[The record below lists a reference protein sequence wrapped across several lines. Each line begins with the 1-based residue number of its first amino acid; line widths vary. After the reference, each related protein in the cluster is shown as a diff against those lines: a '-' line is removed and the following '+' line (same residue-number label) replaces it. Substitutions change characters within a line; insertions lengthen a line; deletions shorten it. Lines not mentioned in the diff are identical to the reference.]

1 MSIVTRG
8 LGLGSFGSIVA
19 AGAAIAVTIVVL
31 PPELPPAD
39 YPSYNPQ
46 RPYARPGTVL
56 VKPVGSPVTITV
68 PKAYGDSLI
77 PAIQAKASAYVTLLT
92 QQGDSYSPQIPA
104 TGGATA
110 KIIVGVRADSSVGQ
124 LIAKGEHDVSDE
136 ELLSMVMALL
146 DL

>member
-77 PAIQAKASAYVTLLT
+77 PAIQAKASSLCDITHTA
-92 QQGDSYSPQIPA
+92 GDSFSPQILA

-110 KIIVGVRADSSVGQ
+110 KLSLGFVLIAPVGQ
-124 LIAKGEHDVSDE
+124 PHFAKGEQRCFR
-136 ELLSMVMALL
+136 
-146 DL
+146 